1 MYVHVHIFKIYNS
14 HLYACI
20 SFLFQL
26 DSSAFFPYLAYGA
39 NNEMAGIVTLLS
51 IAKLLGDMK
60 RNVSHLPNHVL
71 TLNHPSSFPLSL
83 SLLIL

>member
-1 MYVHVHIFKIYNS
+1 MDVHV
-14 HLYACI
+14 CT

-39 NNEMAGIVTLLS
+39 NNEMAGIVTLLT

-60 RNVSHLPNHVL
+60 RNVSQF
-71 TLNHPSSFPLSL
+71 S
-83 SLLIL
+83 